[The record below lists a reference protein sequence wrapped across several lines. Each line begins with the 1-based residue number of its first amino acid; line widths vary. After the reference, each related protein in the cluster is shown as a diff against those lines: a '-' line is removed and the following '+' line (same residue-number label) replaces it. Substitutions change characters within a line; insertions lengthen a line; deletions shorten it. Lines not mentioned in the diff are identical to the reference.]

1 MERQTGSQ
9 RKICC
14 TGCNGLIDDNCKF
27 GLQRSQGEAGIMSRQ
42 FSLRKIRALNLRFAD
57 GCSIDAARCPQVIGQ
72 IEQVDFLK
80 ALEPKYAMLGDLES
94 VSRAG
99 LGDEMINAMI
109 DNLKFWQADVD
120 EACARAKFLP
130 VKDIME
136 PINRSIEQEA
146 SLAEAIHKFVI
157 WQTRRIPI
165 KSGHEIIGIL
175 RLTDVFNNVTEY
187 MDEIP

>member
-1 MERQTGSQ
+1 MPIKTVKELMIPLSEYAVVPE
-9 RKICC
+9 
-14 TGCNGLIDDNCKF
+14 NASLY
-27 GLQRSQGEAGIMSRQ
+27 EAVKALNKAQSLLKPSRQ
-42 FSLRKIRALNLRFAD
+42 SARAVLVAND
-57 GCSIDAARCPQVIGQ
+57 KNQIIGQ

-80 ALEPKYAMLGDLES
+80 ALEPKYAMLGDLEA

-120 EACARAKFLP
+120 EACARAKMIP

-136 PINRSIEQEA
+136 PINRSIDQGV

-157 WQTRRIPI
+157 WQTRRLPV

-175 RLTDVFNNVTEY
+175 RLTDVFKNVTDY
-187 MDEIP
+187 MDELP